1 MHMGVLEL
9 NQFFSRLLTRRP
21 AAALVTWE
29 SRAALEAFTLRL
41 PDAVASS
48 SPGATV
54 SEIVGGDLDSTAFAE
69 VLAAQMT
76 EWNAGNRVLLIRE
89 VESLATKAGRI
100 LNGFRERLASFT
112 AVVVV
117 IREDRSRD
125 FRSAC
130 PDWMDWVGT
139 FVVRAEDVA
148 PPLTLD
154 DVDAAIRRLEVRYGM
169 DSQTFVCQRQ
179 EGSLQPMHDSWL
191 WSELLAIRHRLAESS
206 TE

>member
-1 MHMGVLEL
+1 MRMAVLEL
-9 NQFFSRLLTRRP
+9 DRFVSRLLTRRP

-29 SRAALEAFTLRL
+29 SRAALESFTLKL
-41 PDAVASS
+41 PDAAASS
-48 SPGATV
+48 SPGTAV
-54 SEIVGGDLDSTAFAE
+54 SEIVGGELDSATFAE
-69 VLAAQMT
+69 ILAA
-76 EWNAGNRVLLIRE
+76 ELPEPNAENRVLLIRE
-89 VESLATKAGRI
+89 VEALATKAGRI
-100 LNGFRERLASFT
+100 LNGFRERLAAFT

-148 PPLTLD
+148 PPLTVD
-154 DVDAAIRRLEVRYGM
+154 DVDVAIRRLEARHGM
-169 DSQTFVCQRQ
+169 DSESFVRQRQ
-179 EGSLQPMHDSWL
+179 EGSLQPIHDSWL
-191 WSELLAIRHRLAESS
+191 WSELIAIRHRLAESS

>member
-29 SRAALEAFTLRL
+29 SRAALESFTLRL

-54 SEIVGGDLDSTAFAE
+54 SEIAGAELDSATFAE
-69 VLAAQMT
+69 VLAAELT
-76 EWNAGNRVLLIRE
+76 EPNAANRVLLIRE
-89 VESLATKAGRI
+89 IETLATKAGRI
-100 LNGFRERLASFT
+100 LNGFRERLAFVRAT
-112 AVVVV
+112 VVVM
-117 IREDRSRD
+117 REDRSRD
-125 FRSAC
+125 FRSAS

-139 FVVRAEDVA
+139 FVIRAEDVA

-154 DVDAAIRRLEVRYGM
+154 DVDAAVGRLEVRHGM
-169 DSQTFVCQRQ
+169 DSQTFICQWR
-179 EGSLQPMHDSWL
+179 EGALQPTHDSWL
-191 WSELLAIRHRLAESS
+191 WSELLAIRQSLAEPS